1 MGGLWQWLGP
11 RGAALSAPY
20 DDPSVLWRRAGG
32 TPRGAFL
39 RVFALLGV
47 SWHLLRYCIVLSAC
61 GNAGHVFVRSELV
74 VGDGSY
80 VTNKFGRYNM
90 ICRPIRRGRACV
102 EALDFLALPSQCL
115 ALLGFGKA
123 KKGQEEPRQS
133 QVGPSHHAPREPRAC
148 QAHSAGARVR
158 GGV

>member
-80 VTNKFGRYNM
+80 VTNKFGRYNT
-90 ICRPIRRGRACV
+90 IWSRTEDLSVA
-102 EALDFLALPSQCL
+102 
-115 ALLGFGKA
+115 
-123 KKGQEEPRQS
+123 
-133 QVGPSHHAPREPRAC
+133 
-148 QAHSAGARVR
+148 
-158 GGV
+158 